1 MPPTTTLWPRERHTE
16 AKHEVLRKYLDRWIP
31 ILATLRARSNG
42 ITQLCLIDGFAGP
55 GAYSKGEPGSPI
67 VMLRAFLEHPQ
78 RDRIAKQA
86 QLTYIFIENDRD
98 RAAYLESEVSKLRPA
113 LPTGWVVR
121 VQNADFAVAMPP
133 LVKRLGAARP
143 TPGTFVFIDPFGY
156 APDDTRP
163 DLSAKILGYPHCEV
177 LVFVPTQ
184 FMARF
189 VDDPNL
195 ESTLDNLFGGE
206 EWRPLRAE
214 PTIARRIAGLR
225 DLYVMR
231 LRRDARY
238 VRAFTIRGTNEFH
251 LFFATNHELGLV
263 KMKEAMWAVDRISG
277 TTYADSTAP
286 GQSVLFSGTADFGE
300 IEKIL
305 RGAFASWFSYA
316 QAERAILETPYLAS
330 HLKKDLTRLE
340 QPGMVNFIPGI
351 KRGQFQP
358 DAQWRFR
365 LG

>member
-16 AKHEVLRKYLDRWIP
+16 AKHQVLRKYLDRWIP
-31 ILATLRARSNG
+31 IMATLRARSNDV
-42 ITQLCLIDGFAGP
+42 TQLCLIDGFAGP

-67 VMLRAFLEHPQ
+67 VMLQAFLEHPQ
-78 RDRIAKQA
+78 RERIARQS
-86 QLTYIFIENDRD
+86 QLTYIFIENDTD
-98 RAAYLESEVSKLRPA
+98 RAGYLESEVSRLRPS
-113 LPTGWVVR
+113 LPSGWIVK
-121 VQNADFAVAMPP
+121 VQNADFADAMPP
-133 LVKRLGAARP
+133 LVKRLGVARP

-189 VDDPNL
+189 VDDPDL
-195 ESTLDNLFGGE
+195 EDTLDNLFAGE
-206 EWRPLRAE
+206 DWRPVRAE
-214 PTIARRIAGLR
+214 PAMAKRITGLR
-225 DLYVMR
+225 DLYVTR
-231 LRRDARY
+231 LHRDARF
-238 VRAFTIRGTNEFH
+238 VRAFTIRSTNEFH

-286 GQSVLFSGTADFGE
+286 GQSVLFSDTADFWA

-330 HLKKDLTRLE
+330 HLKKDIARME
-340 QPGMVNFIPGI
+340 QAGSVYSIPGV
-351 KRGQFQP
+351 KSGQFQP
-358 DAQWRFR
+358 DAQWSFR
-365 LG
+365 PG